1 MQIGPRSKICH
12 SGIVNMS
19 ITAKRILFAIG
30 LLIIWLGFVFNAGI
44 FATLVVSIIGG
55 WTIGGWI
62 YDLSTKVFPD

>member
-1 MQIGPRSKICH
+1 
-12 SGIVNMS
+12 MS

>member
-30 LLIIWLGFVFNAGI
+30 LLIVWIGFVLNAGI
-44 FATLVVSIIGG
+44 LSQVVMGFIAG
-55 WTIGGWI
+55 WAVGGWI
-62 YDLSTKVFPD
+62 YMAAAKVFPD